1 MTNRC
6 GIHTVSDSLYCLSYT
21 HLPDCGQ
28 DDHDREVEVQLA
40 TDLCTV
46 EETKL
51 RNYFSTSDTSS
62 RDTFHDEDII
72 QTANDR
78 SEGTNAIVDRLH
90 VDNFGLYAI
99 KKDVLKPQNRPTLHS
114 TKNSQKRCNKYS
126 TGSLLSTI
134 YESISFE
141 DFMDTMRHNSEIGS
155 LLDFESEEDIRDD
168 ISGLPNCYG
177 LLGSYIY

>member
-1 MTNRC
+1 MFNKC
-6 GIHTVSDSLYCLSYT
+6 GIYTDSESSYCLSYA
-21 HLPDCGQ
+21 HLLDDGQ
-28 DDHDREVEVQLA
+28 DDHDREVEVQLV
-40 TDLCTV
+40 TDLYKV

-51 RNYFSTSDTSS
+51 RNYFSTSDNTS
-62 RDTFHDEDII
+62 RGTLHDEDII
-72 QTANDR
+72 KTSDDR
-78 SEGTNAIVDRLH
+78 SEGTNAKVDRLH

-99 KKDVLKPQNRPTLHS
+99 KKDVLKPRSRPIVYS
-114 TKNSQKRCNKYS
+114 TKYLQKRCYKYS

-155 LLDFESEEDIRDD
+155 LLDFESEEDVRDD

-177 LLGSYIY
+177 LFGSYIY